1 MTLKITVRNFRAV
14 ERADIEGGPIV
25 LVAGLNGAGKSSL
38 LQGVALAA
46 NGNKLPP
53 GFTKANAIELV
64 RRGEES
70 ASIRVDG
77 PDGLVRLTFP
87 KAEIY
92 VEGVAP
98 KLSPIA
104 AGLVSLADMARDE
117 AIQQLGQHIKARPTI
132 DDLKAAVADFGISEP
147 MAEKIWAAIEKD
159 GWDGSHKEAIASG
172 TKLKGAWEEIT
183 GQKRWGSNIGAT
195 WRMDEVTADDI
206 KMTPDDLENAV
217 VIARADLEKAI
228 AAAAVDQA
236 EVSRLSDIASTVAER
251 EVAHDKAKE
260 LVTECEALARKLTE
274 ERRQV
279 ELPPSENPMP
289 CPHCGKPLILHETG
303 PGVSVL
309 QKAPDVAPTEA
320 ELKKVRAL
328 IARID
333 GELANNRAAL
343 QTAITQRAGAL
354 SAVEAARTAARELKA
369 LVDRPTGDA
378 SAMPV
383 PDARMAVQKAEERRT
398 VLSAARKHAAIMKNS
413 EIQQV
418 LAPEGLRRKVLVKK
432 LQEFCVEHI
441 HPICTAA
448 KWPMLDIAPDM
459 TLEWDGFP
467 YGVHSAG
474 RRLCIRA
481 ILQIAIARL
490 DGSPFVIIDGIEALD
505 KKNYGKLFNALIKL
519 KVTAL
524 LGQTCTDPASSDLPK
539 LGQYGDILWIED
551 GVIKG

>member
-14 ERADIEGGPIV
+14 ERADIDGGPIV

-46 NGNKLPP
+46 TGNKLPP
-53 GFTKANAIELV
+53 GFTKATAIELV
-64 RRGEES
+64 RRGEE
-70 ASIRVDG
+70 AGSIRVDG
-77 PDGLVRLTFP
+77 PDGLVRLAFP

-104 AGLVSLADMARDE
+104 AGLESIADMARDD

-132 DDLKAAVADFGISEP
+132 DDLKAAVADFGVSEP
-147 MAEKIWAAIEKD
+147 MAEKIWAAIEAS
-159 GWDGSHKEAIASG
+159 GWDASYKEAIASG
-172 TKLKGAWEEIT
+172 TKLKGGWEEIT

-195 WRMDEVTADDI
+195 WRMDEMTPDDI
-206 KMTPDDLENAV
+206 KMSVDDIENAI
-217 VIARADLEKAI
+217 VIAQADLEKAV
-228 AAAAVDQA
+228 AATAIDQA

-251 EVAHDKAKE
+251 EVAYDLAKE
-260 LVTECEALARKLTE
+260 AVKACEELTRKLE
-274 ERRQV
+274 ADKRAV

-289 CPHCGKPLILHETG
+289 CPHCGGALILHATG

-309 QKAPDVAPTEA
+309 QKAPTSPPSES
-320 ELKKVRAL
+320 ELKKVRAT

-333 GELANNRAAL
+333 GEMANNRAAL
-343 QTAITQRAGAL
+343 QTAIAQRATAQSAL
-354 SAVEAARTAARELKA
+354 EAARTAAHELKA
-369 LVDRPTGDA
+369 LVDRPAGDA
-378 SAMPV
+378 GAMAL
-383 PDARMAVQKAEERRT
+383 PDARMAVQKAQERRMI
-398 VLSAARKHAAIMKNS
+398 LSAARKHAAIMKNS

-432 LQEFCVEHI
+432 LQEFCVDHI
-441 HPICTAA
+441 HPICAAA
-448 KWPMLDIAPDM
+448 KWPVLNIAPDM
-459 TLEWDGFP
+459 TLEWDGFA

-490 DGSPFVIIDGIEALD
+490 DGSPFIIIDGIEALD
-505 KKNYGKLFNALIKL
+505 KKNYAKLFNALIKL
-519 KVTAL
+519 KISAL